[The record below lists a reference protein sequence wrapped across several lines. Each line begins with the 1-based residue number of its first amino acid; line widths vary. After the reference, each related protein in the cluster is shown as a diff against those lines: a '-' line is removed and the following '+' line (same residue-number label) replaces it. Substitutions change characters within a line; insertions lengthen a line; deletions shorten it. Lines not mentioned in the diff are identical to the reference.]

1 MGEELFEELVKAG
14 IDKKT
19 AHKVAASLNPD
30 HLATKEDLLRLEK
43 VILEFQQKTDARF
56 TEIQKGMVSLQK
68 ENTEKL
74 AAIQVSTS
82 DKLAASNRQ
91 FLITFL
97 GMVLTACVL
106 FTLNLYFH

>member
-1 MGEELFEELVKAG
+1 MNEELFQGLVKAG

-19 AHKVAASLNPD
+19 AHKVAASLSPD

-56 TEIQKGMVSLQK
+56 LNQQMEMTK
-68 ENTEKL
+68 EL
-74 AAIQVSTS
+74 AAIQVSTA
-82 DKLAASNRQ
+82 DKLAASNR
-91 FLITFL
+91 FLVTFL
-97 GMVLTACVL
+97 GLGLTACVL

>member
-1 MGEELFEELVKAG
+1 MDEELFEELVKAG

-19 AHKVAASLNPD
+19 AHKVAASLNPA

-56 TEIQKGMVSLQK
+56 LSQQIEMTK
-68 ENTEKL
+68 EL

-91 FLITFL
+91 FLVTFL
-97 GMVLTACVL
+97 GLGLTACVL

>member
-1 MGEELFEELVKAG
+1 MNEELFEELVKAG

-56 TEIQKGMVSLQK
+56 LSQQTEMTK
-68 ENTEKL
+68 EL
-74 AAIQVSTS
+74 AAIQASTS

-91 FLITFL
+91 FLVTFL
-97 GMVLTACVL
+97 GLGLTACVL